1 MATQSISDGRIARA
15 TARSHGLAT
24 ALVAGLVA
32 TAAIFVLLAAN
43 AAVQLSHPTDEEMI
57 ARFLS
62 HESTFAAL
70 TNRSGNVVIPVG
82 APGESPAAA
91 TRFYV
96 HLREGQPEPL
106 ENRPSGSWRGPGVY
120 VVTGDRHIKGQ
131 WYIHHNRTVVVAF
144 APY

>member
-1 MATQSISDGRIARA
+1 MAMQSISDGRVARA
-15 TARSHGLAT
+15 TARSYGLAT
-24 ALVAGLVA
+24 VLVAGLVA
-32 TAAIFVLLAAN
+32 TPALFVLLAAN
-43 AAVQLSHPTDEEMI
+43 AAAQLSHPTDEELI

-62 HESTFAAL
+62 HEAAFAAL
-70 TNRSGNVVIPVG
+70 TTRSGNVVIPVG
-82 APGESPAAA
+82 AQGESPAAA

-96 HLREGQPEPL
+96 YLREGQPEPL

>member
-1 MATQSISDGRIARA
+1 MTTQSISDRPVARV

-24 ALVAGLVA
+24 VLVAGLVA
-32 TAAIFVLLAAN
+32 TPPLFVLLAAN
-43 AAVQLSHPTDEEMI
+43 AAAQLSHPTDEELI

-70 TNRSGNVVIPVG
+70 TTRSGNVVIPVG
-82 APGESPAAA
+82 AAGESPAAA

-96 HLREGQPEPL
+96 YLREGQPEPL
-106 ENRPSGSWRGPGVY
+106 GNRPSGSWRGPGVY

-131 WYIHHNRTVVVAF
+131 WYIHHNRTWVVAF

>member
-1 MATQSISDGRIARA
+1 MATQSISDRRVGRA
-15 TARSHGLAT
+15 TPRSHGLAT
-24 ALVAGLVA
+24 ILVAGLVA
-32 TAAIFVLLAAN
+32 TPALFVLLAAN
-43 AAVQLSHPTDEEMI
+43 AAAQLSHPTDEELI

-70 TNRSGNVVIPVG
+70 TTRSGNVVIPVG
-82 APGESPAAA
+82 AAGESPAAA

-96 HLREGQPEPL
+96 YLREGQPEPL
-106 ENRPSGSWRGPGVY
+106 GNRPSGSWRGPGVY

-131 WYIHHNRTVVVAF
+131 WYIRHNRTVVVAF